1 MQTMSWSQI
10 KKLGL
15 AYIKKPSP
23 ATAESLDKGL
33 MRSAEFLETIARFF
47 VRRRQGLEDATVEFR
62 LSDDGIY
69 HGPACDYNPETQVF
83 RINVIE
89 VLKFQEYCQ
98 NAPELIKTPEGRGNG
113 NFSIYRLNAYK
124 AELRKLPD
132 YLVFVLLLFQQVAQV
147 LQVTYVEKRRTLPKQ
162 EIDKDDLDY
171 LNLVWAFLELEH
183 VYRNLKG
190 NDLRSDIKFTW
201 FESEWATEKK

>member
-10 KKLGL
+10 EKLGL
-15 AYIKKPSP
+15 AYIKRPSA

-62 LSDDGIY
+62 LSEEGVY
-69 HGPACDYNPETQVF
+69 KGPACEFDKETHKF
-83 RINVIE
+83 LINVIE

-113 NFSIYRLNAYK
+113 SFSVYRLNAYK
-124 AELRKLPD
+124 AELRKLPG

-147 LQVTYVEKRRTLPKQ
+147 LEVTYVEKRRTIPKQ
-162 EIDKDDLDY
+162 EMDKDDLDY
-171 LNLVWAFLELEH
+171 LNLVWAFLELEN